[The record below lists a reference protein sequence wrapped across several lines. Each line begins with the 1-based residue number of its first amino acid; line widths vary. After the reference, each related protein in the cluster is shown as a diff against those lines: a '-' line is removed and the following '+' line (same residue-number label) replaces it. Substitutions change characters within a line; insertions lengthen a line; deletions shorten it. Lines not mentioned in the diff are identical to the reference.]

1 VVPAGGARL
10 LSWLLA
16 TWALGTA
23 ASEGLMQVSADAVV
37 LWALVL
43 LATGRARVPRNLRPA
58 LLAGGLLAA
67 YQALS
72 PLLVRLAGSSEWPTA
87 GRWLQCLDTAAAPAL
102 AVAAVVGVRWTAV
115 ELAAV
120 AGWTGSVATG
130 VLQHF
135 VRWEAPLPTLLRLPV
150 GRVHEVFAQEGQP
163 RFAAGGFFFHRLR
176 FAHGAVAL
184 LGPSLAAS
192 LRASG
197 TRRRWLG
204 AGMVVLCAL
213 AIYLAFAR
221 AALGAAL
228 LVCAAAGAALSRGW
242 ARRAGVLGVLI
253 LLLAVALAP
262 GWRLRLSDAGAN
274 LFNGERA
281 LARAAGWDLV
291 QRHPLLGVGFGNYHS
306 AALARA
312 TDTGLPPQLA
322 RDAHA
327 LWLTTWAET
336 GLVGLLLWLAWQ
348 GLLGLALF
356 RRARDGAWPALGA
369 LLSWGAFHA
378 LAVVHHLPFHSS
390 VHLTFALVWGMGL
403 VRAGDAT
410 QPSTRL

>member
-1 VVPAGGARL
+1 
-10 LSWLLA
+10 
-16 TWALGTA
+16 
-23 ASEGLMQVSADAVV
+23 
-37 LWALVL
+37 
-43 LATGRARVPRNLRPA
+43 
-58 LLAGGLLAA
+58 
-67 YQALS
+67 
-72 PLLVRLAGSSEWPTA
+72 
-87 GRWLQCLDTAAAPAL
+87 
-102 AVAAVVGVRWTAV
+102 V

-197 TRRRWLG
+197 TRRRWPG

-262 GWRLRLSDAGAN
+262 GWRLRLSDAGGN